1 MRWANKCVKYWNLT
15 MNCSRNMIT
24 YTKTKFNDFYIYI
37 SNGYYNYVQKI
48 WEEENS

>member
-1 MRWANKCVKYWNLT
+1 

-24 YTKTKFNDFYIYI
+24 NPKKNSIAYIYI
-37 SNGYYNYVQKI
+37 LVTVAIIIPLKI